1 MVRSPITNQELRIAV
16 PRGSLLKDSLDLL
29 ERVGFDVNEV
39 RSNDRKL
46 VFQVGENRKVITT
59 RPADVPTYVEYGAA
73 DAGIVGKDVLLEHR
87 RNVYE
92 LVDLGFGR
100 CRIVYATPEG
110 RDPEQEELRPLGAM
124 RIATKLP
131 NIARAYFENA
141 GKQVEIIPLRGSIE
155 LAPQVDL
162 AEGIVDL
169 TATGETLAANRL
181 VIREEIVVTTAR
193 LIANRVSH
201 KLKAGMIDE
210 LARRTAELT
219 GASA

>member
-1 MVRSPITNQELRIAV
+1 
-16 PRGSLLKDSLDLL
+16 
-29 ERVGFDVNEV
+29 
-39 RSNDRKL
+39 
-46 VFQVGENRKVITT
+46 
-59 RPADVPTYVEYGAA
+59 
-73 DAGIVGKDVLLEHR
+73 
-87 RNVYE
+87 
-92 LVDLGFGR
+92 
-100 CRIVYATPEG
+100 
-110 RDPEQEELRPLGAM
+110 M

-169 TATGETLAANRL
+169 TATGETLAANSL

-210 LARRTAELT
+210 LARRMAELT
-219 GASA
+219 GANA